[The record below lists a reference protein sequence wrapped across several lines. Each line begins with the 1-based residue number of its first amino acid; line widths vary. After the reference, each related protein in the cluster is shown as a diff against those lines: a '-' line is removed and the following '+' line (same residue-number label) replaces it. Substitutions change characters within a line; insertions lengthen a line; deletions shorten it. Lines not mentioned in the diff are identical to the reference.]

1 MNTLTFDFFEPHI
14 NSTFIALLDGGLE
27 FSLTLAEVNHLPSY
41 PFPGKTRE
49 PFDLRFHG
57 ENSVLLHQMIHR
69 LRHETLGELEIFI
82 VPIGEEAGHYIYQA
96 VFN

>member
-1 MNTLTFDFFEPHI
+1 MQILTLDFFAPHV
-14 NSTFIALLDGGLE
+14 NTAFIAQLDGGLE
-27 FSLTLAEVNHLPSY
+27 HPLTLVKATPLKSH
-41 PFPGKTRE
+41 PFPGQIRE

-57 ENSVLLHQMIHR
+57 DNTILLHQMIHR
-69 LRHETLGELEIFI
+69 LRHETLGELEIFL

>member
-1 MNTLTFDFFEPHI
+1 MKILTLDFFAPHVNTI
-14 NSTFIALLDGGLE
+14 FTALLDGGLE
-27 FSLTLAEVNHLPSY
+27 FPLTLAEANPLKSH
-41 PFPGKTRE
+41 PFPGQIRE

-57 ENSVLLHQMIHR
+57 ENSILLHQMIHR
-69 LRHETLGELEIFI
+69 LRHDVLGELEIFL